1 MVRTLAVKFC
11 EQHPSKETHVSCSK
25 CGKAI
30 CPICMIDTPV
40 GLRCR
45 RCARLKRLPT
55 YQLDGQYLSRAVSV
69 GMVSAILTGVAVILL
84 RNFFPLISFMG
95 LVVLGFVGYFIGE
108 LISRGVRRRRGKILK
123 IIAAASV
130 FLSFIIISFGSLY
143 LFGIVDISLYMFLG
157 LGFAVYMAI
166 SRF

>member
-1 MVRTLAVKFC
+1 
-11 EQHPSKETHVSCSK
+11 
-25 CGKAI
+25 
-30 CPICMIDTPV
+30 
-40 GLRCR
+40 
-45 RCARLKRLPT
+45 
-55 YQLDGQYLSRAVSV
+55 
-69 GMVSAILTGVAVILL
+69 GVAVILL